1 MSPRSVKLLHVED
14 DVALRK
20 LIAHQL
26 RRVGEF
32 EFDFAYAEGEEEALG
47 IIRNGGV
54 EIVILDYDLPQ
65 GNGISCLKQLRDI
78 EPVLPVIAVSG
89 VATAQIA
96 AELLNAGADDYIGK
110 DELNTD
116 VLVRGVRQVLIRDA
130 ALAPRIRAADK
141 AAIENLRAS
150 FRAICNQFIDRLGP
164 EFANKLDA
172 FESDAHNAG
181 LTVGQL
187 QQIFET
193 TVDDIDT
200 AAGDD
205 PPQSRRLLSPILLE
219 ILLRVVGE
227 LPTR

>member
-14 DVALRK
+14 DIALRK

-26 RRVGEF
+26 RGIGEF
-32 EFDFAYAEGEEEALG
+32 AFEFSYAEGEDEALG
-47 IIRNGGV
+47 IIRNGGI

-65 GNGISCLKQLRDI
+65 GNGISCLKQLRNF

-141 AAIENLRAS
+141 VAIESLRAS
-150 FRAICNQFIDRLGP
+150 FRAICNQFIERLGP
-164 EFANKLDA
+164 DFVGTLDA
-172 FESDAHNAG
+172 FESEAQEAG

-193 TVDDIDT
+193 TVEDIDNAT
-200 AAGDD
+200 GGEA
-205 PPQSRRLLSPILLE
+205 QSRRLLSPILLE